1 MPELPEVEV
10 VRRGL
15 LPYTVGRTIIGVEVL
30 DPRIIR
36 RQGGG
41 ADRLRG
47 ALHGSRLTALV
58 RRGKF
63 LWWRLADEAGEET
76 GEALLGH
83 LGMSGQLRVRT
94 PGPSPGQTLP
104 PESDGPAPDPLRH
117 RRLTLHLDDGGAID
131 LIDQR
136 LFGGIWTSE
145 LIPGGDGAPAGAGS
159 PDALIPL
166 DAAKIARDVLDPA
179 ADLPAI
185 ARRLRTRRAAI
196 KTLLLSQ
203 ELVSGIGNIYAD
215 EALWAARARYDTP
228 GAALSQRRTHTIL
241 RETAAV
247 MERALGAGGTS
258 FDALY
263 VDVDGRSGY
272 FARSLAVYGRDG
284 ELCPRCARLIR
295 RAMHQGRSSHYC
307 PRCQRPAVPLGV
319 SAAPPVRRK
328 DSSDSHR

>member
-15 LPYTVGRTIIGVEVL
+15 LPHTVGRTITEVEVL

-36 RQGGG
+36 RQVGG

-47 ALHGSRLTALV
+47 GLEGSSLTALV

-63 LWWRLADEAGEET
+63 LWWRLADEDGAEL
-76 GEALLGH
+76 GEALMGH

-94 PGPSPGQTLP
+94 PGPSPEQILP
-104 PESDGPAPDPLRH
+104 PESEGPAPDPLRH

-145 LIPGGDGAPAGAGS
+145 LVPGADASLAGAGS
-159 PDALIPL
+159 PDALIPT

-203 ELVSGIGNIYAD
+203 DLVSGIGNIYAD
-215 EALWAARARYDTP
+215 EALWAARARFDTP

-247 MERALGAGGTS
+247 MERALQAGGTS
-258 FDALY
+258 FDELY
-263 VDVDGRSGY
+263 VNVDGRSGSNHTDVY
-272 FARSLAVYGRDG
+272 ARHGMPCS
-284 ELCPRCARLIR
+284 RCGAIIVREKF
-295 RAMHQGRSSHYC
+295 MGRSSHFC
-307 PRCQRPAVPLGV
+307 PVCQRKP
-319 SAAPPVRRK
+319 RRN
-328 DSSDSHR
+328 

>member
-1 MPELPEVEV
+1 M

-15 LPYTVGRTIIGVEVL
+15 LPRTVGRTITAVEVL
-30 DPRIIR
+30 DERIIR

-41 ADRLRG
+41 VDRLRA
-47 ALHGSRLTALV
+47 ALLGSRLTALV

-63 LWWRLADEAGEET
+63 LWWRLADEHGEET
-76 GEALLGH
+76 GEALMAH

-94 PGPSPGQTLP
+94 PPADPAPTQVLP
-104 PESDGPAPDPLRH
+104 ADSEGPAPDPLRH
-117 RRLTLHLDDGGAID
+117 RRLTLHLEDGAAID

-136 LFGGIWTSE
+136 LFGGLWTSE
-145 LIPGGDGAPAGAGS
+145 LIPGQDSAPAGLGS
-159 PDALIPL
+159 PDELIPR

-203 ELVSGIGNIYAD
+203 DLVSGIGNIYAD
-215 EALWAARARYDTP
+215 EALWAARTRFDTP
-228 GAALSQRRTHTIL
+228 GLALSQRKTLTIL
-241 RETAAV
+241 RETGIV
-247 MERALGAGGTS
+247 MERALQAGGTS

-272 FARSLAVYGRDG
+272 FARALSAYGRNG
-284 ELCPRCARLIR
+284 EPCPRCATLIR
-295 RAMHQGRSSHYC
+295 RTLHQGRSSHYC
-307 PRCQRPAVPLGV
+307 PRCQRPAAPSGA
-319 SAAPPVRRK
+319 SAAPRRTRK
-328 DSSDSHR
+328 DPQ